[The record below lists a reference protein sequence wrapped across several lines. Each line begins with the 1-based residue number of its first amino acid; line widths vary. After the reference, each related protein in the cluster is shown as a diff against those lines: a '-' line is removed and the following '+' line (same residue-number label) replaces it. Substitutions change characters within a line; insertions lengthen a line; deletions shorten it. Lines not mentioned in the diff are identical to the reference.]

1 MDGEEGGRGDFKKK
15 EKKRNWFF
23 FQKKREKISF
33 ITPKPRRGCIFQQTE
48 LHQEFFVFFFVVL
61 IERLLQPSILPC
73 IKFFK
78 KEKEK
83 FAIVFR

>member
-1 MDGEEGGRGDFKKK
+1 MDGEEGAGRILKNRKRK
-15 EKKRNWFF
+15 EIDFF
-23 FQKKREKISF
+23 FQKKGRKFHLSHQNLDEAAFFNKQSSIKSF
-33 ITPKPRRGCIFQQTE
+33 
-48 LHQEFFVFFFVVL
+48 LYFFVVL